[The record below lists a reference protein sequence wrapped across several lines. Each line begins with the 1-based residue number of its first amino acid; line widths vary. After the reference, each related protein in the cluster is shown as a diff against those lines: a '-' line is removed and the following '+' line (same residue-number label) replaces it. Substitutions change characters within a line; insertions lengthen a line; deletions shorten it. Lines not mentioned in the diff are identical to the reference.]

1 LDSVI
6 KCPVAFT
13 NHDVWVDTSQYD
25 RIYVATKNDDRN
37 SFLSVDKD
45 GWFFIPAW
53 TLKENAEKYIES
65 HDLVGVHEII
75 NISVTELCL
84 LARAVMIN
92 GVPMLVS
99 GTNIAEN
106 ILSSYAPTPTI
117 YSCITSMWHY
127 AEISGEKVRT
137 ENGELY
143 VQLSASVLMAKLYN
157 DKPELFQAIID
168 DELEVKTMMFKQLVQ
183 QEEYVYTDGELL
195 NVKKGLETSKVLRK
209 EIEDNNV

>member
-1 LDSVI
+1 MDSVI

-157 DKPELFQAIID
+157 DKQNYFKPL
-168 DELEVKTMMFKQLVQ
+168 LMMSLRSKQ
-183 QEEYVYTDGELL
+183 
-195 NVKKGLETSKVLRK
+195 
-209 EIEDNNV
+209 